1 MKLKDIKVEK
11 AYCPQNHPCPSI
23 RFCPAG
29 AIKQKGYGAPTIDK
43 KKCILCGKCI
53 KTCRTFQPVYE

>member
-1 MKLKDIKVEK
+1 MKLKGIKIQK

-23 RFCPAG
+23 RICPVG
-29 AIKQKGYGAPTIDK
+29 AIEQKGFNAPTINR

-53 KTCRTFQPVYE
+53 QSCRVFQPIKA